1 MGRRF
6 EMKKKT
12 IIPNESFQ
20 IGQNKRKSVV
30 FFFCQIENLFDFVV
44 YLKLTLQ
51 RVTKANFYKQKGF
64 IVAEKNGKKN
74 IVFF

>member
-1 MGRRF
+1 MDLN
-6 EMKKKT
+6 KK
-12 IIPNESFQ
+12 
-20 IGQNKRKSVV
+20 NKRKVL
-30 FFFCQIENLFDFVV
+30 IENLFDFVV
-44 YLKLTLQ
+44 YLKPTLQ